1 MKVLSILAIAGGLVF
16 AGCDNKAAP
25 GNGNQGGTSTAVF
38 TATLLPANEVP
49 AINNAENTGSGNV
62 TVTVNITRD
71 ASNTITAAT
80 ATFQVN
86 VSGFP
91 STTNFTI
98 AHIHEGNSTVA
109 NGPIK
114 VNTTLASGE
123 VVLVNGAASFTKANI
138 NVPLDVAQAMLDNPA
153 GYYFNVHTQLNGGG
167 VARGQL
173 TKTQG

>member
-1 MKVLSILAIAGGLVF
+1 MKGLSILAIAAGLVF

-49 AINNAENTGSGNV
+49 PIANAENTGSGTV
-62 TVTVNITRD
+62 TITVNITRD
-71 ASNTITAAT
+71 SSNAITAAV

-86 VSGFP
+86 VKDFP
-91 STTNFTI
+91 QTTNFTI
-98 AHIHEGNSTVA
+98 AHIHEGNSSVA
-109 NGPIK
+109 SGPIK

-123 VVLVNGAASFTKANI
+123 VVLVGGAASFTKTNI
-138 NVPLDVAQAMLDNPA
+138 NVPLDVIQAMLTNPA
-153 GYYFNVHTQLNGGG
+153 GYYFNIHTQLNGGG

-173 TKTQG
+173 TKTQ